1 MRRIISVFSAAALTL
16 ALLVTVALAG
26 VTEKKLRV
34 DGMTC
39 GGCSAS
45 VEHALKKV
53 DGVMEAKANHGSEG
67 TVWVKYDDEKV
78 ELSKIKQVIADAG
91 FEVVDK

>member
-16 ALLVTVALAG
+16 TLLIAVALAG

-45 VEHALKKV
+45 VEQALKKV
-53 DGVMEAKANHGSEG
+53 NGVTDVKANYGSEG

-78 ELSKIKQVIADAG
+78 ELSKIKQVITDVG